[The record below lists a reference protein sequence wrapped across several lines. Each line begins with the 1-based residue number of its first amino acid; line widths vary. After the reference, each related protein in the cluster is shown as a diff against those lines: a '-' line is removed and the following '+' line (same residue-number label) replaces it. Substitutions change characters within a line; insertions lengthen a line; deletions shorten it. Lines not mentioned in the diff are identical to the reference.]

1 MKKYI
6 ITLLLSALLVF
17 IILKGTGIS
26 VEFPWP
32 NDVDNYINEVKKQVT
47 VIDMKTFKEIVDKK
61 KFDLIIDIRES
72 NELEEG
78 HVAGAINI
86 PRGLL
91 EFLIWSKIGYPQNT
105 DMNKKIYLYC
115 RSGRRAIL
123 AAKSLTDLKL
133 KNVIAVDMD
142 FEEWKKAGNKIV
154 YP

>member
-1 MKKYI
+1 MKKNI
-6 ITLLLSALLVF
+6 LTFLLSAFLVCILLG
-17 IILKGTGIS
+17 GTGIS
-26 VEFPWP
+26 AEFPWP
-32 NDVDNYINEVKKQVT
+32 NDVENYINEVKKQVT

-61 KFDLIIDIRES
+61 KFDLIVDIRES
-72 NELEEG
+72 NEIADGL
-78 HVAGAINI
+78 VAGAINI
-86 PRGLL
+86 PRGML

-123 AAKSLTDLKL
+123 AAKSLNDLKL
-133 KNVIAVDMD
+133 KNVIAIDMD